1 MRVKAITLGAALA
14 LLTTGLTTGCGA
26 FTPVMA
32 EGRVKARV
40 AESPMFASEDSNVSV
55 TVLSSTVKQVRKDDS
70 GTVPRT
76 DVPWLRRGD
85 LPKEIRQGSV
95 VECDVEIRRK
105 FQSNDWGQ
113 PRATDCEIVG

>member
-14 LLTTGLTTGCGA
+14 LFTTVLTTGCGA

-32 EGRVKARV
+32 EGRVKVRI
-40 AESPMFASEDSNVSV
+40 AENPMFESEDANVTV

-70 GTVPRT
+70 GAVADT

-85 LPKEIRQGSV
+85 LPKEIRRGSV

-105 FQSNDWGQ
+105 FQSNDWGR
-113 PRATDCEIVG
+113 PRASDCEIVG